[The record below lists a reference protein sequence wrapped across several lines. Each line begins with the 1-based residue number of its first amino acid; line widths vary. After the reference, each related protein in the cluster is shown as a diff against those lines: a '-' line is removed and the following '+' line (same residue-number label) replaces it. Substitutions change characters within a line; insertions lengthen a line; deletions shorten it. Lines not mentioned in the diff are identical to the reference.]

1 MTKHEYLDAMLN
13 DLTSVAN
20 NYDCKVEIGPDTR
33 RPDDKRGPA
42 KAVTILNDEG
52 DQLGHALVEVCDEKI
67 DNIYILRVC
76 TINGDGSIST
86 EVSHFSTSNG
96 LFGEFFV

>member
-13 DLTSVAN
+13 DLTSVAS